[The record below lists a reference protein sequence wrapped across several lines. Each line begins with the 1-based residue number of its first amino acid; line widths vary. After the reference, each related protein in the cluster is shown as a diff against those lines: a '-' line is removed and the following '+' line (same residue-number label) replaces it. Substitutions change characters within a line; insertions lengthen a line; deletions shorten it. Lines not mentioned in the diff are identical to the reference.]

1 MRRMRP
7 ARLLIASGL
16 CSALAACSLAP
27 HYERPQLDLPAA
39 HEPVSAQ
46 QEQSQ
51 REAMW
56 RWWRHFDDPVLDR
69 LIDDALADNLDIAL
83 QAARVREARAQL
95 GLAQAQFY
103 PTLGAQADATRAKAS
118 LETNPQLSAR
128 ERFSTTYSVAASLG
142 YELNLFSAL
151 AGKEAASAR
160 LLTQAWSQ
168 DAVRLAVVA
177 DVVANYMSLRDL
189 RSRIAITQATV
200 EADRDNLALAQAR
213 YRFGAIGQLELA
225 QQRALLASVQ
235 DQLPR
240 LREQADR
247 LESSLAVLTGRS
259 AREIMNE
266 APIASAALDQTRMP
280 DALPVLLPSS
290 LLNQRPDIRAAEA
303 MLVAAGANV
312 SVARAQYFPS
322 LNLGAL
328 IGSAATSLG
337 NLFGAGTAT
346 ASLGAGIGGPILGF
360 GRIEAGVQ
368 TAEAQREQASIAY
381 RQTVRQAFRE
391 VRDALRAVD
400 ATRER
405 VDTASQTV
413 QAYDETVRLAQARY
427 DAGMVGLQEVLDA
440 RRRLYGAQINLSDAT
455 RDRLVASAN
464 LFKALGGGWNP
475 EEGAAAQVSR
485 EAASDR

>member
-1 MRRMRP
+1 
-7 ARLLIASGL
+7 
-16 CSALAACSLAP
+16 
-27 HYERPQLDLPAA
+27 
-39 HEPVSAQ
+39 
-46 QEQSQ
+46 
-51 REAMW
+51 
-56 RWWRHFDDPVLDR
+56 
-69 LIDDALADNLDIAL
+69 
-83 QAARVREARAQL
+83 
-95 GLAQAQFY
+95 
-103 PTLGAQADATRAKAS
+103 
-118 LETNPQLSAR
+118 
-128 ERFSTTYSVAASLG
+128 
-142 YELNLFSAL
+142 
-151 AGKEAASAR
+151 
-160 LLTQAWSQ
+160 
-168 DAVRLAVVA
+168 
-177 DVVANYMSLRDL
+177 VANYMSLRDL

-266 APIASAALDQTRMP
+266 APIASAALDRTRVP

-440 RRRLYGAQINLSDAT
+440 RRRLYAAQINLSDAT